1 MERLLK
7 RNRSVGASENE
18 AKRVG
23 RRQWSCCTRQLKFP
37 KEKGEREWLVRRVW
51 GEGESECET

>member
-1 MERLLK
+1 M
-7 RNRSVGASENE
+7 GASENE

-23 RRQWSCCTRQLKFP
+23 RRQRGCRTRQLKFP
-37 KEKGEREWLVRRVW
+37 KEKGEREWLARRVW